1 MIWFKTRDK
10 WQAFVSMV
18 MNILVA
24 VNEGEGFLT
33 TSGIIA
39 PQKGLSSMELVI
51 ICVMP

>member
-24 VNEGEGFLT
+24 VNEGGGVADHFRNN
-33 TSGIIA
+33 
-39 PQKGLSSMELVI
+39 SSSKRT
-51 ICVMP
+51 